1 MKKIFNLLFALLLLP
16 SIVFAQTVVSSKT
29 KVISVAPTVST
40 SAYSTGN
47 LIGPKQT
54 LTGAG
59 ACDTTVGQTGLCG
72 GIINSV
78 TITDLE
84 KQSADFD
91 IIIFSSNPSATTF
104 TDRAAFD
111 IDDADLP
118 KVACVISVTTDVLF
132 NDNAVAVN
140 QNAGCVFSAPATS
153 GTLYAAV
160 VIRSTATY
168 SASGLT
174 FRYGILQD

>member
-1 MKKIFNLLFALLLLP
+1 MKTKLLFLLTFFLPMVAL
-16 SIVFAQTVVSSKT
+16 AQSTVSYKIRT
-29 KVISVAPTVST
+29 ISVAPTVDT
-40 SAYSTGN
+40 NAYSTGD
-47 LIGPKQT
+47 LVGPKQT

-59 ACDTTVGQTGLCG
+59 ACDSSIGPLGLCAG
-72 GIINSV
+72 VIGSI

-84 KQSADFD
+84 KQSANFD
-91 IIIFSSNPSATTF
+91 IIIFSSNPTGTTF
-104 TDRAAFD
+104 TDNAAFD
-111 IDDADLP
+111 IADADLP
-118 KVACVISVTTDVLF
+118 KVACVIPVTTQVLF

-140 QNAGCVFSAPATS
+140 QSAGCVFDAKATY

-168 SASGLT
+168 SATGLT

>member
-1 MKKIFNLLFALLLLP
+1 MKKILTLLLSVLIP
-16 SIVFAQTVVSSKT
+16 FTVHAQTVVSSKT
-29 KVISVAPTVST
+29 KVISVAPTVDT
-40 SAYSTGN
+40 NAYSTGD
-47 LIGPKQT
+47 LVGPKQT

-59 ACDTTVGQTGLCG
+59 ACSTTVGPTGLCG

-78 TITDLE
+78 TVTDLDA
-84 KQSADFD
+84 QSGDFD

-104 TDRAAFD
+104 TDNAAFD
-111 IDDADLP
+111 IADADLP
-118 KVACVISVTTDVLF
+118 KVACVIQVTTDVLF
-132 NDNAVAVN
+132 ADNGVAIN
-140 QNAGCVFSAPATS
+140 QNAGCIFSAPATE

-160 VIRSTATY
+160 VVRGTETY